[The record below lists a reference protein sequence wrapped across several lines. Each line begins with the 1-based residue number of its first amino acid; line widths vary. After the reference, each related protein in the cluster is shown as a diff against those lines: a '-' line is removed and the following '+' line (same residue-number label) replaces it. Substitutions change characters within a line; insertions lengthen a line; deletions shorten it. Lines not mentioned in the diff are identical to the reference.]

1 MLPNRKDRE
10 KKAKK
15 KHYYSHR
22 EKILEKQRAYDRDPV
37 NRERAN
43 ARKRAR
49 YAENAEEE
57 RRLARERR
65 ANWTPERKAH
75 ERAMAAKRYA
85 EKKKKKVVVELV
97 DPGVKAMLERER
109 LRNKKEF
116 LFLLR
121 GVSEE

>member
-10 KKAKK
+10 KAAKK

-43 ARKRAR
+43 ARKRSR

-57 RRLARERR
+57 RRLARQRR
-65 ANWTPERKAH
+65 ASWTPERKAH

-85 EKKKKKVVVELV
+85 EKKKVVVELI
-97 DPGVKAMLERER
+97 E
-109 LRNKKEF
+109 
-116 LFLLR
+116 
-121 GVSEE
+121 VSEE